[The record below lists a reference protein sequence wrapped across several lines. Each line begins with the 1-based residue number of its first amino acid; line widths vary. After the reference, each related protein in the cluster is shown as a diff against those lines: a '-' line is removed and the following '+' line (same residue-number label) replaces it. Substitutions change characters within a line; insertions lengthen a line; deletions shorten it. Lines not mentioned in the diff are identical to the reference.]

1 MKIVIDIKDEY
12 VHSLK
17 YILFVVSIILWV
29 SYVYFVQWSI
39 IESPTDKLYLL
50 LASIFWIYMAVNLWA
65 NDVANNMWPAVW
77 SKALTLTWAIIIA
90 AIFEASG
97 AILAWWDVVDTI
109 KSGIINQELITDNVK
124 SISIMLATLLWAA
137 IWINVATYVKAP
149 VSATHAIIWALL
161 GAWIMS
167 QWLGIVYWDKVWMI
181 AIAWI
186 LAILMWGFFAIIFLK
201 SIQKNIFE
209 QKDKWEAAKHWVP
222 IYVGIM
228 SVIFSIYLLLKWLKP
243 LIKSN
248 EFLHN
253 LITPASAT
261 FAWIIIWILVYIAL
275 IIHYKK
281 QKDSFFKDKKKFVNK
296 LFNGPLIFAVALLSF
311 AHGSN
316 DVANAIW
323 PVASIYDTI
332 MNWSISTEAVW
343 IPTWIMLLWALSL
356 AGWLAVFGWRLIKTV
371 WNEITKLNQVRA
383 FCVALSA
390 AITVIIASQLWLP
403 VSSTQIAIWA
413 IFWIWLFR
421 EREKRLDWKD
431 KDYID
436 KWEIKKIVLSWIVT
450 LPVAWIISAL
460 TYLIIMAIS
469 NQ

>member
-1 MKIVIDIKDEY
+1 MRIVINIKDEY
-12 VHSLK
+12 VYSLK
-17 YILFVVSIILWV
+17 YILFALSIIWWI
-29 SYVYFVQWSI
+29 SYVYFVQWWA

-50 LASIFWIYMAVNLWA
+50 LASIFWIYMAINLWA

-90 AIFEASG
+90 AIMEASG

-109 KSGIINQELITDNVK
+109 KSWIINQDLIVDNVK
-124 SISIMLATLLWAA
+124 SIAIMLATLLWAA

-149 VSATHAIIWALL
+149 VSATHAIIWWLL
-161 GAWIMS
+161 GAWITS
-167 QWLGIVYWDKVWMI
+167 GWLSIVYWDKVWMI
-181 AIAWI
+181 AVAWI
-186 LAILMWGFFAIIFLK
+186 LAILMWGLIAIIILK
-201 SIQKNIFE
+201 SINKNIFD

-222 IYVGIM
+222 VYVGIM
-228 SVIFSIYLLLKWLKP
+228 SVVFAIYILLKWLKP

-248 EFLHN
+248 ETLHS

-261 FAWIIIWILVYIAL
+261 ITWITIWLIVYMAL
-275 IIHYKK
+275 IIYYKK

-296 LFNGPLIFAVALLSF
+296 LFNWPLIFAVALLSF

-332 MNWSISTEAVW
+332 INWSLAHEAVW

-356 AGWLAVFGWRLIKTV
+356 AWWLAVFGWRLIKTV

-390 AITVIIASQLWLP
+390 AITVIIASQMWLP
-403 VSSTQIAIWA
+403 VSSTQIALGA
-413 IFWIWLFR
+413 IFWIGLFR

-436 KWEIKKIVLSWIVT
+436 KWEIKKIVLSWVVT
-450 LPVAWIISAL
+450 LPVAWIISSL
-460 TYLIIMAIS
+460 TYLVIIFIA
-469 NQ
+469 N

>member
-1 MKIVIDIKDEY
+1 MRIVINIKDEY

-17 YILFVVSIILWV
+17 YILFVISIILWV
-29 SYVYFVQWSI
+29 SYVYFVQWSM

-109 KSGIINQELITDNVK
+109 KSGIINQDLIVDNTK
-124 SISIMLATLLWAA
+124 SIAIMLATLLWAA

-332 MNWSISTEAVW
+332 MNWSLSTEAVW

-356 AGWLAVFGWRLIKTV
+356 AGWLAVFGWRLIKSV

-390 AITVIIASQLWLP
+390 AITVIIASQMWLP

-421 EREKRLDWKD
+421 EREKRADWKD

-460 TYLIIMAIS
+460 TYLTIITIA
-469 NQ
+469 N

>member
-1 MKIVIDIKDEY
+1 MKIVLNIRDEY
-12 VHSLK
+12 IKSLK
-17 YILFVVSIILWV
+17 YMLFALAVILWV
-29 SYVYFVQWSI
+29 SYVYF
-39 IESPTDKLYLL
+39 IEWWQITSPTDKLYLL

-90 AIFEASG
+90 AVFEASW

-109 KSGIINQELITDNVK
+109 KSWIINQALITDNLK
-124 SISIMLATLLWAA
+124 SIAIMLATLLWAA

-149 VSATHAIIWALL
+149 VSATHAIIGWLL
-161 GAWIMS
+161 WAWITA
-167 QWLGIVYWDKVWMI
+167 QWLDIVFWDKVWMI
-181 AIAWI
+181 AIAWVV
-186 LAILMWGFFAIIFLK
+186 AIFMWGFIAVIILK
-201 SIQKNIFE
+201 SIDKNILSQKN
-209 QKDKWEAAKHWVP
+209 KWEAAKHWVP
-222 IYVGIM
+222 IYVWLM

-248 EFLHN
+248 EYLHSI
-253 LITPASAT
+253 ITPASAT
-261 FAWIIIWILVYIAL
+261 FTWVIIWILVYIAL
-275 IIHYKK
+275 IVYYKK

-296 LFNGPLIFAVALLSF
+296 LFNVPLIFAVALLSF
-311 AHGSN
+311 AHWSN

-332 MNWSISTEAVW
+332 KNWTLSTEAVG

-356 AGWLAVFGWRLIKTV
+356 AWWLAVFGSRLIKSV

-390 AITVIIASQLWLP
+390 AITVIIASKLWLP

-413 IFWIWLFR
+413 IFWIGLFR
-421 EREKRLDWKD
+421 EHEKRIDWKE
-431 KDYID
+431 KTYID
-436 KWEIKKIVLSWIVT
+436 KWEIKKIILSWIVT
-450 LPVAWIISAL
+450 LPVAWLISSI
-460 TYLIIMAIS
+460 TYLYVINIMW
-469 NQ
+469 

>member
-1 MKIVIDIKDEY
+1 MKIVINIKDEY
-12 VHSLK
+12 IRSFKYVFFAISL
-17 YILFVVSIILWV
+17 ILWI
-29 SYVYFVQWSI
+29 SYVYFIQGWQI
-39 IESPTDKLYLL
+39 DSPTDKLYLL

-65 NDVANNMWPAVW
+65 NDVANNMGPAVW

-97 AILAWWDVVDTI
+97 AILAGWDVVDTI
-109 KSGIINQELITDNVK
+109 KSWIINQDLIIDPIK
-124 SISIMLATLLWAA
+124 SIAIMLATLFWAA

-167 QWLGIVYWDKVWMI
+167 QGLWIVYWDKVWMI
-181 AIAWI
+181 AIAWV
-186 LAILMWGFFAIIFLK
+186 LAILMWGFIAVIILK
-201 SIQKNIFE
+201 SIHKNIFA

-222 IYVGIM
+222 IYVWIM
-228 SVIFSIYLLLKWLKP
+228 SGVFSLYILLKWLKP
-243 LIKSN
+243 LLKSS
-248 EFLHN
+248 EHLAHI
-253 LITPASAT
+253 ITPASAT
-261 FAWIIIWILVYIAL
+261 FLWIEIGVLVYWLL
-275 IIHYKK
+275 ILYYRK
-281 QKDSFFKDKKKFVNK
+281 QKDSYFKDKKKFVNK

-311 AHGSN
+311 AHWSN

-332 MNWSISTEAVW
+332 KNWSLSSEAVW

-356 AGWLAVFGWRLIKTV
+356 AGWLAVFWWRLIKSV
-371 WNEITKLNQVRA
+371 WRWITKLNQVRA
-383 FCVALSA
+383 FCIALSA
-390 AITVIIASQLWLP
+390 AITVIIASGLWLP

-413 IFWIWLFR
+413 IFWIGLFR
-421 EREKRLDWKD
+421 EYEKRTNWKD

-436 KWEIKKIVLSWIVT
+436 KTEIKKIVLSWIVT

-460 TYLIIMAIS
+460 TYLVVIYFAA
-469 NQ
+469 